1 MARSRFNDPIEPMTL
16 ANMRAN
22 RIHSFAIYCQPCH
35 HRVGLPSHTRAPS
48 PSPSPT
54 ARFDAAASR
63 PRQSSSR
70 QTTTSRLAQDWTAR
84 SKDERHH
91 SGMRSY
97 LMISDA
103 ELRRDSSDD
112 PNPDRIFHAR
122 WQHRGAGEPGG
133 QGAISR
139 SCASRSAGSA
149 GGIGAAYLVAT
160 TIPSVRCSGSETRWE
175 HKEVP
180 AGFAIPRQ
188 EIARSD
194 GAPMM
199 TLPQLG
205 RGSVR
210 VVVL

>member
-1 MARSRFNDPIEPMTL
+1 M
-16 ANMRAN
+16 
-22 RIHSFAIYCQPCH
+22 
-35 HRVGLPSHTRAPS
+35 
-48 PSPSPT
+48 
-54 ARFDAAASR
+54 
-63 PRQSSSR
+63 
-70 QTTTSRLAQDWTAR
+70 
-84 SKDERHH
+84 
-91 SGMRSY
+91 
-97 LMISDA
+97 
-103 ELRRDSSDD
+103 DSSDD
-112 PNPDRIFHAR
+112 PILDRIFHTR
-122 WQHRGAGEPGG
+122 WQHCGAAEPGG

-199 TLPQLG
+199 TLPQTESAMLSRAPRACAPGSCIQDFMRQRTPTKLG
-205 RGSVR
+205 GTRPRQCSSCRFVTGGGLGERKSGKAQCETDCKREDPHVASPSQPTKTPAGASCWDTGAGANTRSVEPWGFY
-210 VVVL
+210 